1 MSAVSQGSDSMFS
14 RMNSQIRQ
22 RIDAVLLG
30 QELKAKVLRGGVWL
44 GGGSVGEQ
52 ALRFGRNMVLARL
65 LAPAAF
71 GTMAIALST
80 ASIIDSLLDV
90 GVREALIQNPQG
102 HQHRYLNVAWWLSLG
117 RGLAIYSVI
126 FVMAP
131 WISQFYG
138 NRELSPLLRVTLLSI
153 LFHSAMSTGANLAV
167 KQMKFSKWAAI
178 NHGGAICG
186 IVLTVILSLFMR
198 DVWALAIGYVA
209 ENAGRCAFS
218 YLLCPYFPSFG
229 WDREAARDLL
239 RFSRGVFGLSFL
251 NLVFGRADIFVL
263 ARLYPATSLGLY
275 TLAVYLIQTPT
286 SFLMNL
292 LGQTLLPTFS
302 QIQGENHRLNQI
314 LFKVTSLILALGL
327 PAAALS
333 FFCGRSLLTIAYG
346 QKYAAAAVPLAIA
359 SCVAVINLVNGQIT
373 TVFLAKGQPHLHRRC
388 VAVMAVTMIAL
399 IYPSVKWFGFV
410 GAQMACL
417 TSVLCG
423 YLLQVKRIQDITK
436 LDLVQYGKSY
446 LISIIASLF
455 VVAVCLGSRS
465 VPWLANPLPNIA
477 LGILGCLLAYV
488 LTYAAYEAIF
498 RVGTDEVRAA

>member
-1 MSAVSQGSDSMFS
+1 
-14 RMNSQIRQ
+14 MNVQIRH

-30 QELKAKVLRGGVWL
+30 QGLKAKVLRGGVWL

-52 ALRFGRNMVLARL
+52 VLRFGRNMILARL

-80 ASIIDSLLDV
+80 ASILDSLLDV

-102 HQHRYLNVAWWLSLG
+102 HQRTYLNAAWWLSLG
-117 RGLAIYSVI
+117 RGLIIYSLI
-126 FVMAP
+126 FVIAP
-131 WISQFYG
+131 WISRFYG
-138 NRELSPLLRVTLLSI
+138 NPELSPLLRVTLLSI

-167 KQMKFSKWAAI
+167 KQMKFSRWAAI
-178 NHGGAICG
+178 NHGGGICG

-209 ENAGRCAFS
+209 ENVGRCALS
-218 YLLCPYFPSFG
+218 YLLCPYLPSLA
-229 WDREAARDLL
+229 WDKEAARDLL

-263 ARLYPATSLGLY
+263 ARLYPAASLGLY
-275 TLAVYLIQTPT
+275 TLAVYLFQTPT

-302 QIQGENHRLNQI
+302 QIQGDNHRVNRI

-346 QKYAAAAVPLAIA
+346 QRYAAAAVPLAIA
-359 SCVAVINLVNGQIT
+359 ACVAVINLVNGQIT
-373 TVFLAKGQPHLHRRC
+373 TVFLAKGQPQLHRRC
-388 VAVMAVTMIAL
+388 VAAMAATMIAL
-399 IYPSVKWFGFV
+399 IYPSVKWFGFA

-417 TSVLCG
+417 MSVLSG
-423 YLLQVKRIQDITK
+423 YSLQVERIRHITG
-436 LDLVQYGKSY
+436 LNLLHYGKNH
-446 LISIIASLF
+446 LVPAIVSLF

-465 VPWLANPLPNIA
+465 VPWLDHPLSNIVV
-477 LGILGCLLAYV
+477 GILGCLLAYA
-488 LTYAAYEAIF
+488 LTYAAF
-498 RVGTDEVRAA
+498 VRVGADNVTAA